1 MYKCTNGVLL
11 IFALLFN
18 AFDSVEAHADDG
30 QLFQLTPEQA
40 MTVYGL
46 DQHLR
51 SIDAS
56 EWNMFKKSAWEELAE
71 LLARYFQITT
81 GEANPRDANNAA
93 IEQAV
98 RKLQGS
104 GFRGC
109 FPIDYINYLE
119 AMREIAR
126 RPGEAV
132 RGPDG
137 KPVIRI
143 PLQLTELLWLLEPIR
158 PALYHASADWPSE
171 LENWVG
177 TWESYFEKEVLAVLN
192 EYIRYERRLSKMR
205 MVLDQPEWVKELM
218 GIADDKAIAALL
230 GRLESLGNY
239 ERVIKQLGDKKAGEL
254 QAEIDRIREAAIP
267 TKQDLRLLEKHA
279 TEVAEWF
286 KEHRQ
291 QVNQVLGHVR
301 KVLAIRHVDYPSDAI
316 ATGKPCIRL
325 RVKGDSDI
333 NDLKGM
339 NSSLTVAVYV
349 CRPTQGTTAKIN
361 DPKYTTDKEG
371 QEDLGSAYEEI
382 DLGVTISS
390 VRVRDNGELYHVQG
404 VRPTINVDTAV
415 MSKALYRLGLPEQI
429 KVGNVTVTAPALD
442 DIRIKADVILPPF
455 ISPVSGLNPNCFD
468 SNIEVTLRGGE
479 LKVDVGAGLG
489 DPLLAEVDLLQNSFD
504 EQLSKVIVA
513 HTGGGADKPAL
524 MLESIQSLGKWRNG
538 IFAYESTF
546 RLNRL
551 GPIKLLDG
559 GVPWKTSFSARCQ
572 DKRWSYKLEKQP
584 VPGSLIDAISDHF
597 RETLLDPAIQT
608 YQQSDLKEIAGELK
622 KFVTLEAA
630 VYDPESK
637 SIAGKARFDTSWLS
651 KAEIQQLG
659 VEFPPIEFTLSLVDG
674 KLTIKGFGIDELKE
688 RIKAAAELLVKALQ
702 KRLKSEFD
710 HVLVASLPGKQ
721 IDLLGQTLK
730 ITSAEVVD
738 DAVSIDLEVTMN
750 EEKLTVEDLRLTA
763 FELDGEKVKGPKC
776 DFRHVRIKPGLKKYV
791 AGVLNFDQNYLEFGQ
806 VRYTLDGV
814 RFTVSIVID
823 EVGMVIPCGEVTAGR
838 DGISINQA
846 DLKEAFKNWVNTNL
860 SSMTIGDL
868 GPVKNIKF
876 NGDRTNLF
884 AKPIEIWLDGEMELS
899 WLIGEDVGIPFSIQV
914 APNLGKPKIDTD
926 KLAQVTADLIKQ
938 ILPEELFTASP
949 IKNPRP
955 LLPPGGPYG
964 LQFDLEFKAWVFD
977 VEDKGA
983 SLTTKGLDIS
993 PRISFRP
1000 IAMMPVPTGF
1010 AIVNAGVVV
1019 ELDKITKVGVV
1030 GDVTLGAA
1038 GIDKIIKTSASV
1050 TTILGKKEELGNFDI
1065 DGKLV
1070 LVEVLPLLQVNGSVE
1085 FQKGTIDVEARTTG
1099 LLDKLI
1105 QVRDQMHI
1113 NAFEGLYKQGGSLGV
1128 LGIRLAETD
1137 IEIHAFDAKIMASA
1151 MVDLPIVSA
1160 RVLITVSPN
1169 LSDFQAEAGFEAK
1182 IGSFKLAGT
1191 HLLAKAS
1198 LVDLNTSV
1206 LFLDVRILAPSI
1218 KTMTPDRILKSLLGI
1233 FDFDLESL
1241 FSTLSKGEI
1250 TISFLDGQ
1258 SGGKGTPS
1266 LGQGDR
1272 VPQDTSGSP
1281 SDQMPPPDNAPP
1293 SDSQPANEDGG
1304 PQKDPPK
1311 PETPPAPLPDVPS
1324 DPPKGGGK
1332 EPTVRTYKPGDVSM
1346 LIVKDPDQSRFPQ
1359 TTYLR
1364 RYVTERGATYY
1375 GWNALSKDVYDHY
1388 MRNSNSPR
1396 KDLMVIDCFWVRNAT
1411 DEERELSKSRF
1422 GWPYWSREYHI
1433 TLAQN
1438 GEVHAVGEFATAK
1451 PVKIEGIPMDDI
1463 GVKTEL
1469 SIWQFITGEKKYRYT
1484 EGDIAI
1490 IRYYARSN
1498 LDKSFGSVVSLNRI
1512 EEEQAKPK
1520 TVGTETLTSLP
1531 GYIIRRDDV
1540 LRDEFHHFVPP
1551 DPKPYSVLTFQPR
1564 EGKPVK
1570 VRSNWRLYKH
1580 AGMGSDLT
1588 ERPSSALLLISDAQQ
1603 KGHGLGYLYGKMDR
1617 PMLFLRGV
1625 GGTTPQTS
1633 IWCVDA
1639 EGQILPPIE
1648 VVDPEFKHRR
1658 IDSTYWSG
1666 AQGDAIGEV
1675 ISSRISDEDGWDD
1688 LAIVRREDG
1697 GHTLVFGAGI
1707 DSEQGDWKFELLTI
1721 GRDGKVS
1728 LFGKTSGAKLEE
1740 KFAEWLKPDRGVEPV
1755 LRNSPYKDL
1764 KSGDARRWLID
1775 QFIQPEED
1783 TDKVWNV
1790 DPFLAFKRFQQS

>member
-1 MYKCTNGVLL
+1 MQKCNSGALL
-11 IFALLFN
+11 LLALLFSALYSN
-18 AFDSVEAHADDG
+18 SAHAEDK
-30 QLFQLTPEQA
+30 LILQLTPERA

-46 DQHLR
+46 DQQLR
-51 SIDAS
+51 SIDSS
-56 EWNMFKKSAWEELAE
+56 EWDMFKQTAWEEFAE
-71 LLARYFQITT
+71 LVAQYFRIST
-81 GEANPRDANNAA
+81 GAANPQMASKAA
-93 IEQAV
+93 MERVVEQLRA
-98 RKLQGS
+98 S
-104 GFRGC
+104 GFQDC
-109 FPIDYINYLE
+109 FPKDYKDNLKK
-119 AMREIAR
+119 MREI
-126 RPGEAV
+126 V
-132 RGPDG
+132 RNPDGVPKGPDG
-137 KPVIRI
+137 KPLIKI

-158 PALYHASADWPSE
+158 PTLYHASANWPTE
-171 LENWVG
+171 LENWAG
-177 TWESYFEKEVLAVLN
+177 TWESYFEEEILVVLN
-192 EYIRYERRLSKMR
+192 EYIRYERRLSKLR
-205 MVLDQPEWVKELM
+205 LVLDQPGWVKELM
-218 GIADDKAIAALL
+218 GIADEKAIVALID
-230 GRLESLGNY
+230 RLESLGDY
-239 ERVIKQLGDKKAGEL
+239 ERVIKQLGEKKADEL

-267 TKQDLRLLEKHA
+267 TKQDLRLLERHA
-279 TEVAEWF
+279 TEVAKWF

-301 KVLAIRHVDYPSDAI
+301 KVLAIRHVDYPPDAI

-339 NSSLTVAVYV
+339 NSSLTVGVYV
-349 CRPTQGTTAKIN
+349 CRPTKGTTAKIN
-361 DPKYTTDKEG
+361 DPTYTTG
-371 QEDLGSAYEEI
+371 QEEQDDLGSAYEEI

-390 VRVRDNGELYHVQG
+390 IRVRDNGELYHVQG
-404 VRPTINVDTAV
+404 VRPTIQTDTEV

-429 KVGNVTVTAPALD
+429 KVGNVTVTAPSLD

-455 ISPVSGLNPNCFD
+455 VSPVSGLNPNGFD
-468 SNIEVTLRGGE
+468 SKIELTLKGGE
-479 LKVDVGAGLG
+479 LEVEVGAGLG
-489 DPLLAEVDLLQNSFD
+489 EPLLKKVDSLQASFD
-504 EQLSKVIVA
+504 KQLRKIVEA
-513 HTGGGADKPAL
+513 HAGGGADKPAL
-524 MLESIQSLGKWRNG
+524 GLERIRSLGRWRNG
-538 IFAYESTF
+538 VFAYESTL
-546 RLNRL
+546 RLNQL
-551 GPIKLLDG
+551 GPIELPEA
-559 GVPWKTSFSARCQ
+559 GVPWKTLFSARYI
-572 DKRWSYKLEKQP
+572 DKRWSYSLEKQS
-584 VPGSLIDAISDHF
+584 VPGPLVDAISDHF

-608 YQQSDLKEIAGELK
+608 YQQSNLKEIADELK
-622 KFVTLEAA
+622 KFVVLEAA
-630 VYDPESK
+630 VYDPGSK
-637 SIAGKARFDTSWLS
+637 SISGKARFDTSWLS
-651 KAEIQQLG
+651 EAEIQQLG
-659 VEFPPIEFTLSLVDG
+659 VELPPIEFTLSLVDG
-674 KLTIKGFGIDELKE
+674 KLSIKGFDIDELKE
-688 RIKAAAELLVKALQ
+688 RIKAAAEFLVKALQ

-710 HVLVASLPGKQ
+710 QALVASLPGKK

-738 DAVSIDLEVTMN
+738 DAVSIDLEVTVN
-750 EEKLTVEDLRLTA
+750 EEKFTVEDLRLIA

-776 DFRHVRIKPGLKKYV
+776 DFRHVKIKPGLEKYV
-791 AGVLNFDQNYLEFGQ
+791 AGVLNFDQHYFEFGQ

-823 EVGMVIPCGEVTAGR
+823 EIGMVIPCGEVTAGR

-846 DLKEAFKNWVNTNL
+846 DLKKAFKNWVNTNL

-868 GPVKNIKF
+868 GPVKNIKL

-899 WLIGEDVGIPFSIQV
+899 WLIGEDLGIPFSIQV
-914 APNLGKPKIDTD
+914 APNLGKPEIDKD

-938 ILPEELFTASP
+938 ILPEELFAASP
-949 IKNPRP
+949 IKKPRP

-964 LQFDLEFKAWVFD
+964 LQFDLEFTAWVFD

-1019 ELDKITKVGVV
+1019 ELDKITNVGVV

-1050 TTILGKKEELGNFDI
+1050 TTSLGQKEKIGNFDI
-1065 DGKLV
+1065 EGKLV
-1070 LVEVLPLLQVNGSVE
+1070 LVEVLPLLQVDGSVK

-1160 RVLITVSPN
+1160 MVLITVSPN
-1169 LSDFQAEAGFEAK
+1169 FSDFHAEAGFEAK
-1182 IGSFKLAGT
+1182 IGSFTLAGA
-1191 HLLAKAS
+1191 HLLATAS
-1198 LVDLNTSV
+1198 LVDLNTTV

-1218 KTMTPDRILKSLLGI
+1218 KTMTPDRILKALLGI

-1241 FSTLSKGEI
+1241 FSALSKGEI
-1250 TISFLDGQ
+1250 TISFFDAQ
-1258 SGGKGTPS
+1258 SGGEGTPS
-1266 LGQGDR
+1266 LGQGDP
-1272 VPQDTSGSP
+1272 VPQDTNGSP

-1293 SDSQPANEDGG
+1293 PDSQPANEDGE

-1324 DPPKGGGK
+1324 DPPSRGGE
-1332 EPTVRTYKPGDVSM
+1332 EPSVQTYKPGDVSM
-1346 LIVKDPDQSRFPQ
+1346 LIVKDPDQSRFSQ
-1359 TTYLR
+1359 TTYVR
-1364 RYVTERGATYY
+1364 RYVTERGTYY

-1388 MRNSNSPR
+1388 MRNGNSPR
-1396 KDLMVIDCFWVRNAT
+1396 KDLMVIDGFWVRNAT

-1422 GWPYWSREYHI
+1422 GWSSWFREYHI

-1438 GEVHAVGEFATAK
+1438 GEVHAVGEYATAK

-1469 SIWQFITGEKKYRYT
+1469 SIWEFITGQKKYRYT

-1498 LDKSFGSVVSLNRI
+1498 LDKSFGSVASFNRI

-1520 TVGTETLTSLP
+1520 TIGTETLTPLP
-1531 GYIIRRDDV
+1531 GYIIRRNDV
-1540 LRDEFHHFVPP
+1540 LRDEFHHFMPP

-1570 VRSNWRLYKH
+1570 LHSNWRLYKH

-1588 ERPSSALLLISDAQQ
+1588 DRPSNALLLISDSQQ
-1603 KGHGLGYLYGKMDR
+1603 KGHALGYLYGKEDR
-1617 PMLFLRGV
+1617 PMLFLRVV

-1639 EGQILPPIE
+1639 KGQILPPIE
-1648 VVDPEFKHRR
+1648 VIDPELKHRR

-1666 AQGDAIGEV
+1666 AQGDAIGEA
-1675 ISSRISDEDGWDD
+1675 ISSRITSEDGWDD

-1721 GRDGKVS
+1721 ASNGKVS
-1728 LFGKTSGAKLEE
+1728 SFGKTSGTKIEE
-1740 KFAEWLKPDRGVEPV
+1740 KYGEWLQPQGGVEPV
-1755 LRNSPYKDL
+1755 LRNSPHKDL
-1764 KSGDARRWLID
+1764 KSGEARRWLID

-1790 DPFLAFKRFQQS
+1790 DPFLAFKRFQQD